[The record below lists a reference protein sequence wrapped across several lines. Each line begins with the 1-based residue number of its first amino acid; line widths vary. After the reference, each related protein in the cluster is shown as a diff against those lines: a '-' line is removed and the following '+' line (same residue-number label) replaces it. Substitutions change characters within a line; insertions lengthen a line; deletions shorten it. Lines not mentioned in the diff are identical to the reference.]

1 MLELVPS
8 EIEKLVLPLP
18 IKGHIDLQELDQQIR
33 SAMSAQEVLEANS
46 RAVLGGLGLSRA
58 KQDCLL
64 SGWMR
69 LRNRRHRTSS
79 EEKAEASEAA

>member
-1 MLELVPS
+1 MGRLFRICWMGVLLAAVTAAGPAWATVPQDVQLFNRDVAEL
-8 EIEKLVLPLP
+8 
-18 IKGHIDLQELDQQIR
+18 
-33 SAMSAQEVLEANS
+33 